1 MSNANGPVI
10 QTDHLTKFYGQNL
23 GLSDLNLHI
32 QRGEVFAFLGP
43 NCAGKTTT
51 IRILL
56 DFLRPTQGR
65 GSVFGLDSHTHSQE
79 IRARVGYL
87 PGNVAMYE
95 DLTGHE
101 HLAYLANLQAG
112 VDKGFVCRL
121 AERLDID
128 LTRKIK
134 TLSHG
139 NKQKVGLAQA
149 LMGSPELLVLGELTT
164 GLEPLVRQEFYGL
177 LREAKAEGQTVF
189 LPSHILAEVE
199 QIADRVAMV
208 RRGNLVLV
216 DEIAALKAK
225 APRRLE
231 LTFAGPAPLAAFGG
245 PPEVME
251 LEAVGHILHC
261 TVEGSV
267 DRLLKTAYGFE
278 VTNII
283 SHKPDL
289 EEIFMDYY
297 RDH

>member
-1 MSNANGPVI
+1 M
-10 QTDHLTKFYGQNL
+10 
-23 GLSDLNLHI
+23 
-32 QRGEVFAFLGP
+32 GP

-95 DLTGHE
+95 DLTGLE
-101 HLAYLANLQAG
+101 HLAYLANLQGG

-139 NKQKVGLAQA
+139 NKQKVGLAQV
-149 LMGSPELLVLGELTT
+149 LMGRPELLVLDEPTT
-164 GLEPLVRQEFYGL
+164 GLDPLLRQEFYGL

-189 LPSHILAEVE
+189 LSSHILAEVE
-199 QIADRVAMV
+199 HIADRVAMV
-208 RRGNLVLV
+208 RRGNLVLA
-216 DEIAALKAK
+216 DEIAALKGK
-225 APRRLE
+225 APRHLE
-231 LTFAGPAPLAAFGG
+231 LTFAGPAPSAAFGG
-245 PPEVME
+245 LPEVVEME
-251 LEAVGHILHC
+251 AEGNILHC

-267 DRLLKTAYGFE
+267 DRLLKTASGFE

-283 SHKPDL
+283 SHEPDL

-297 RDH
+297 RNHEETPAVEAGLAA